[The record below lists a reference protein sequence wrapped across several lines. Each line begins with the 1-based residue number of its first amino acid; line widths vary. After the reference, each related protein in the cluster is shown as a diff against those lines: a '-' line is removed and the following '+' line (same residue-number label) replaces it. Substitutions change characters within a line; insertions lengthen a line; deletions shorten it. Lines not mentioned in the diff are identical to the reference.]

1 MTATPKKLDND
12 VMLANC
18 DVIVISPIYDQFQA
32 IQKPDSGGTVCK
44 TYIFVNTNVLSCKN

>member
-1 MTATPKKLDND
+1 MTATSKKLDND